1 MGRMVKIAGTNEI
14 GDSNQLYKIGTK
26 WFKNKSHYTN
36 MLKSSNISYQTILDL
51 LESDKNCLFS
61 DKIKNKIVEL
71 LQTELIN
78 SQ

>member
-14 GDSNQLYKIGTK
+14 GDSNQLYKIGKK
-26 WFKNKSHYTN
+26 WFKSKKKKKKK
-36 MLKSSNISYQTILDL
+36 LKSSNISYQTILDL

-71 LQTELIN
+71 LQIELIN
-78 SQ
+78 RE

>member
-14 GDSNQLYKIGTK
+14 GDLNQLYKIGTK
-26 WFKNKSHYTN
+26 WFKSKAHYINT
-36 MLKSSNISYQTILDL
+36 LKSSNISYQTILDL

-71 LQTELIN
+71 LQIELIN
-78 SQ
+78 RE